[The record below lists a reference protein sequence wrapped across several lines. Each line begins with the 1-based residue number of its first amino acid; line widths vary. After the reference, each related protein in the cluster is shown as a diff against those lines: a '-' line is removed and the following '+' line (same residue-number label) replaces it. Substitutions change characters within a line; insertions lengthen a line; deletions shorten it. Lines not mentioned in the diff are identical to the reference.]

1 MNKNQRKI
9 DVEELVK
16 GLDITPTMYQN
27 AIEKYHNVGKYLQ
40 DNGMNVDIFP
50 QGSFCLGTV
59 VRPYKNG
66 EDKSYDLDFICVN
79 NVNKSGTS
87 PKIEKYL
94 PHDILIQNEI
104 YKNLLSDKE
113 YDKCWTLEYAKV
125 SDVDF
130 NMDIVPAIPEGRNE
144 IYELQLQGLEIEYT
158 NNVIAITNKNNNS
171 YNWVTSNPKAYKE
184 WFDKINAPFLEFN
197 RQERKNRIYN
207 ENRNLFASIEE
218 IPKDIER
225 SSLQRV
231 IQILKRHRDV
241 YFSKRNK
248 ENDKPISAIITT
260 ISAKIARGAY
270 EDLGIVELLQYI
282 VNEFQIYSKKQ
293 NMEHI
298 LFEYTYGQRNVIN
311 FNNGKWEIKNPV
323 NPKDNLADSWNNKE
337 NPERAK
343 LFFEWTKQLKND
355 FIDAFDLKDD
365 EFFASLENGFGS
377 NYVQRKISKS
387 KYNVKNPIPIGITS
401 THKHWRNC
409 EK

>member
-16 GLDITPTMYQN
+16 GLDITPTMFQN
-27 AIEKYHNVGKYLQ
+27 AIEKYNNVGKYLQ
-40 DNGMNVDIFP
+40 DNGLDVDIYP

-79 NVNKSGTS
+79 SVSKDETS
-87 PKIEKYL
+87 PKVEKYL
-94 PHDILIQNEI
+94 PHDVLIKNEV
-104 YKNLLSDKE
+104 YKSLLSNQE

-125 SDVDF
+125 SDIDF
-130 NMDIVPAIPEGRNE
+130 NMDIVPAVPEDRNV
-144 IYELQLQGLEIEYT
+144 IYELQLQGLKIPYT
-158 NNVIAITNKNNNS
+158 NDVIAITNKKNNS

-184 WFDKINAPFLEFN
+184 WFDEINAPFLEFN
-197 RQERKNRIYN
+197 RQVKKNIIYN
-207 ENRNLFASIEE
+207 ENGNLFASIEE
-218 IPKDIER
+218 IPKEIER

-248 ENDKPISAIITT
+248 ENEKPISAIITT
-260 ISAKIARGAY
+260 ISAEIARDAQK
-270 EDLGIVELLQYI
+270 DLGIVELLQYV

-293 NMEHI
+293 SMDRA
-298 LFEYTYGQRNVIN
+298 LFDYRYGQRSVIN
-311 FNNGKWEIKNPV
+311 FDNGKWEIKNPV

-337 NPERAK
+337 NSEIAK

-355 FIDAFDLKDD
+355 FVDSFDLKDD
-365 EFFASLENGFGS
+365 EFIASLENGFGS
-377 NYVQRKISKS
+377 KYVQRKIDKRN
-387 KYNVKNPIPIGITS
+387 YNIKNPIIITS
-401 THKHWRNC
+401 THKHWRSS